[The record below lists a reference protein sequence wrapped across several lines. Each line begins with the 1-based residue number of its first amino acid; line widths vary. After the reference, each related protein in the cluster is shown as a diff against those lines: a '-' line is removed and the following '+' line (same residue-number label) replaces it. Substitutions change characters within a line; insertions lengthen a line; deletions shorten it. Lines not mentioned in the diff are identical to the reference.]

1 MTKWCKYRVS
11 QGDYKGS
18 LTVLLSAK
26 SQHCLGCQK
35 KHLHL
40 ADISYLFWD
49 LQEGYFCLRVK
60 AAQCEWCT
68 LYLVPLLLTLLWK
81 SSIHSLLVTT
91 EPSLIFWLKG
101 WLTSSFQTM
110 KRTSKVVD
118 FNISDHLTKKCLNL
132 YCSLVPSC
140 MTEIFPRDCWGRM
153 EVERINWGVD
163 QWCLCVRP
171 KTEFKLKTLRRDW
184 NFAYLGG
191 RQKVWWWWR
200 RGGLNVEIGAIERSC
215 GGSLSHRP
223 SVTATMILVETH
235 PS

>member
-1 MTKWCKYRVS
+1 MTKWCKYRGS

-40 ADISYLFWD
+40 PDISYLFQY
-49 LQEGYFCLRVK
+49 LRRGYWSKQQLDID
-60 AAQCEWCT
+60 W
-68 LYLVPLLLTLLWK
+68 PWLWTNP
-81 SSIHSLLVTT
+81 IYPYTILIARM
-91 EPSLIFWLKG
+91 PGWIFWLKG

-140 MTEIFPRDCWGRM
+140 MTEIFPRDCGGRM

-163 QWCLCVRP
+163 QWCLCVWP
-171 KTEFKLKTLRRDW
+171 KTEFKLKTLSRDW
-184 NFAYLGG
+184 NYAYLGG
-191 RQKVWWWWR
+191 RPV
-200 RGGLNVEIGAIERSC
+200 GVVV
-215 GGSLSHRP
+215 
-223 SVTATMILVETH
+223 VTSRW
-235 PS
+235 P

>member
-1 MTKWCKYRVS
+1 MTKWCKYRGS

-40 ADISYLFWD
+40 PDISYLFRD
-49 LQEGYFCLRVK
+49 LQGGYFCLRVK

-101 WLTSSFQTM
+101 WLTSSFETM

-171 KTEFKLKTLRRDW
+171 KTEFKLKTLSRDW

-223 SVTATMILVETH
+223 AVTATMILVETH